1 MISIPSK
8 LQITLQSINLP
19 KRSVAKTL
27 IWRMVAELDTFI
39 VSYLITGSMS
49 WSLSIVGFESA
60 SKTVLYY
67 VHERAWGHIL
77 WGRAP

>member
-1 MISIPSK
+1 
-8 LQITLQSINLP
+8 
-19 KRSVAKTL
+19 
-27 IWRMVAELDTFI
+27 MVAELDTFI
-39 VSYLITGSMS
+39 VSYSITGSMS

-60 SKTVLYY
+60 GKTVLYY

>member
-8 LQITLQSINLP
+8 LPITLQSINLP

-39 VSYLITGSMS
+39 VSYSITGSMS